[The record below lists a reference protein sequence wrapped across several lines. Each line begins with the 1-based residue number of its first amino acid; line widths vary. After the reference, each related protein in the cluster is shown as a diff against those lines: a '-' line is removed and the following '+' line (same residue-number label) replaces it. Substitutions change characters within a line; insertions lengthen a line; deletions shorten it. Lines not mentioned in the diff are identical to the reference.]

1 MIEEKIKEIGK
12 IVRQLWK
19 ETVGIDEDKL
29 FKIVD
34 EIDDVFHKNGYAVS
48 HDEIA
53 SFVVSCIKR
62 LNGF

>member
-1 MIEEKIKEIGK
+1 M
-12 IVRQLWK
+12 K

-53 SFVVSCIKR
+53 SFVVNLNERNRIISC
-62 LNGF
+62 